1 MTLSALLR
9 RVPRPL
15 AALIAAAFILGAAWS
30 LVTPAWQAPDENS
43 HFGYV
48 QHFGETG
55 SLPGD
60 AARPLFSTEQTI
72 ASGSAASNAD
82 QAAAQRATKM
92 QASTEAYR
100 RWERQSKAFTDAERS
115 DGGGP
120 NPASSNPPLY
130 YLLETP
136 AYLATSGT
144 GIFTRLEALRL
155 TSLLWLLGTIA
166 GAWLLAGEIFGRD
179 RTLQLLAAGAVG
191 LTPMVLFLSATV
203 GPDSALFALWSLAL
217 WLGVRLLKRGLTLT
231 GAVALA
237 GVVGLGCIVKAT
249 TYAILPAVLL
259 ALGIAAVRAGALRRQ
274 KAALVPLAGAAG
286 AMAATLGTY
295 VAWTRLTD
303 RVVSAQV
310 ASVTGPVDLN
320 LREMTAYLWQFY
332 FPRLP
337 FQYDFPSIAPTIP
350 VYDIAFKGVWGA
362 FGWLEVVYP
371 DWVYLVL
378 VGLTVLVVGLG
389 AAGFWRDRRLV
400 DRSTLAFLVA
410 AVLGLLAGLHFT
422 EYRQITAGAS
432 NFMQGRYLLP
442 LAPIA
447 ALVLA
452 RAVMWVPPARRAS
465 AVAMILGALF
475 TLNVFS
481 LGLVT
486 TRFYA

>member
-1 MTLSALLR
+1 MLLG
-9 RVPRPL
+9 V
-15 AALIAAAFILGAAWS
+15 AWS

-48 QHFGETG
+48 QHLAETG
-55 SLPGD
+55 DLPGD
-60 AARPLFSTEQTI
+60 PARPLFSTEQTA
-72 ASGSAASNAD
+72 ASSSAASNAE

-92 QASTEAYR
+92 QASTEAYE
-100 RWERQSKAFTDAERS
+100 RWQRQEESFTDKDRS

-130 YLLETP
+130 YLVEAP
-136 AYLATSGT
+136 AYVATSNA
-144 GIFTRLEALRL
+144 GIFTRLEALRIV
-155 TSLLWLLGTIA
+155 SLLWLLGTIA

-179 RTLQLLAAGAVG
+179 RTLQLLAAGAVA
-191 LTPMVLFLSATV
+191 LTPMVLFLSSTV

-237 GVVGLGCIVKAT
+237 GVVGLGCVVKAT

-259 ALGIAAVRAGALRRQ
+259 AFGIAAVRAGAWRRQ
-274 KAALVPLAGAAG
+274 RAALVPLAGAAG
-286 AMAATLGTY
+286 AMAATLGVY
-295 VAWTRLTD
+295 VVWTRLTD

-320 LREMTAYLWQFY
+320 LREMTAYIWQFY
-332 FPRLP
+332 LPRLS
-337 FQYDFPSIAPTIP
+337 FQYDFPTIAPTIP

-371 DWVYLVL
+371 EWVYLVL
-378 VGLTVLVVGLG
+378 AAITVVVLGFAVVGAWL
-389 AAGFWRDRRLV
+389 DRGTA
-400 DRSTLAFLVA
+400 DRWIAAFLAVA
-410 AVLGLLAGLHFT
+410 ALGLLAGLHFT
-422 EYRQITAGAS
+422 EYRQITGGAS

-465 AVAMILGALF
+465 AVAVILGGLLTF
-475 TLNVFS
+475 NIFS